1 MGEGRSAV
9 YRWAASKMG
18 GYFTTSCSL
27 LAYVDR
33 TAAAEAWL
41 HFESTWWCCMM
52 WVRPAVAVM
61 QRPKAQTLT
70 GKLGAAGEDAKFEDV
85 AASVA
90 AALKNEK

>member
-1 MGEGRSAV
+1 
-9 YRWAASKMG
+9 
-18 GYFTTSCSL
+18 
-27 LAYVDR
+27 
-33 TAAAEAWL
+33 
-41 HFESTWWCCMM
+41 MM

-61 QRPKAQTLT
+61 PQPKAQTLT